1 MVFTPPWCI
10 LLELGAPTVALVVTS
25 PTAARVAARSLDE
38 DSTMTVAIGADH
50 AGFALKEAIRAHFT
64 AVEFID
70 VGTYSEASCD
80 YPDYAVAVARK
91 VISGEAETGVLV
103 CGTGVGMSM
112 TATPRAGDPRRG
124 LFRKLHRSADPRP
137 QRRQRALHRLA
148 GGR

>member
-1 MVFTPPWCI
+1 
-10 LLELGAPTVALVVTS
+10 
-25 PTAARVAARSLDE
+25 
-38 DSTMTVAIGADH
+38 MTVAIGADH

-112 TATPRAGDPRRG
+112 TANRVPGIRAAACSESYTARLTRDHNDANVLCIGSRVVGEGVAIDIVQAWLETGFGGGERHVRR
-124 LFRKLHRSADPRP
+124 LEKM
-137 QRRQRALHRLA
+137 RALETQ
-148 GGR
+148 GGV